1 MEYLVA
7 ITYVLLWSLSLSL
20 GRKKGLI
27 SNQFYIFSSLLP
39 PISVMYTFFTE
50 KNIYVNRKI
59 NPILVI
65 SHCVLITVLINMMK
79 IGLI

>member
-7 ITYVLLWSLSLSL
+7 ITYVLLWLLSLSL

-39 PISVMYTFFTE
+39 PISVLYTFFTE

-65 SHCVLITVLINMMK
+65 SHCVLIAVLINMMK